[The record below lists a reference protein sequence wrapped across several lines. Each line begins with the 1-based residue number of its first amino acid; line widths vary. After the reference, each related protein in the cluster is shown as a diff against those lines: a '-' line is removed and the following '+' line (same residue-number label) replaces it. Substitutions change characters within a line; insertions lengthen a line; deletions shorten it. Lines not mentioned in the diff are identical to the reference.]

1 MKVEKF
7 DIVGMTC
14 SACVAHVEKSVR
26 KLPGIKDVNVN
37 LLTNSMVVN
46 FEQENIDSTKII
58 ETVED
63 AGYEAFLKAANEEKT
78 TNKEKAKI
86 DHVAIE
92 QKEMEKRVIYSFA
105 FLIPI
110 FYITMGP
117 MIGLPLPYFFEGEK
131 HALVF
136 AFTQFLLAIPIFFI
150 NRKFFVNGFKS
161 LWNFSPTMDTLVAL
175 GSSAALFYGIFAI
188 YKIAFAF
195 GSADFDVVM
204 KYAHDLFFESGATI
218 LTLITLGKYFEARS
232 KRRTSDALSKL
243 IESAPQTAF
252 VIRNGIEEEIL
263 VEDVRMG
270 DIVSV
275 RSGQKI
281 PVDGVVLE
289 GMGIVDESALTGESM
304 PVTKQIGDSVL
315 SASISNGG
323 YFTFRA
329 TKVGKDTTISQII
342 QLLEEATS
350 SKAPI
355 SRLADKI
362 SSYFVPIV
370 ISIAIVSF
378 ITWLILGYSFEFS
391 LSIGIAVLIISCPC
405 ALGLATPV
413 AIMVGSGKGAQFGV
427 LYKSAESLEMGDRI
441 KTVLLDKTG
450 TLTEGKPEVTDIL
463 SLDDEIDD
471 KELLKITASLEDKSE
486 HPLAHAII
494 SKANEMNVEKYVVQD
509 FENVIGRGI
518 SGKIEN
524 KTYYIGNIPYIESRL
539 NDIKSAVEKI
549 EDFSRAG
556 RTPLIVANEEK
567 IIGII
572 AVADVVKPSSKT
584 AIDYFKSMNLYTVM
598 VTGDNKQIA
607 MAIQKQLG
615 LDEVVAEV
623 LPQDKDNIVL
633 QFQQDGS
640 IVAMIGDGINDAP
653 ALARADLG
661 FAIGAGTDI
670 AIEAADVVLMKS
682 DLLDVVTGLRLS
694 KTVIKNIKQNLFWAF
709 FYNILGIPIAAG
721 LFYSLLGW
729 TLNPMI
735 AALAMSL
742 SSVTVVANALRLGRF
757 KATTLTK

>member
-92 QKEMEKRVIYSFA
+92 QKEMEKRVIYSFT

-218 LTLITLGKYFEARS
+218 LTLITLGKYFEACS

-270 DIVSV
+270 DVVSV

-329 TKVGKDTTISQII
+329 TKIGKNTTISQII

-362 SSYFVPIV
+362 SRYFVPIV
-370 ISIAIVSF
+370 ISISILSF

-413 AIMVGSGKGAQFGV
+413 AIMVGSGKGAQFGI
-427 LYKSAESLEMGDRI
+427 LYKSAESLEMGDKI

-494 SKANEMNVEKYVVQD
+494 SKANETNVEKYGVQD

-524 KTYYIGNIPYIESRL
+524 KTYYIGNIPYIESIL
-539 NDIKSAVEKI
+539 NDIKSVVEKI

-584 AIDYFKSMNLYTVM
+584 AIDYFKSMNLHTVM

-694 KTVIKNIKQNLFWAF
+694 KAVIKNIKQNLFWAF

-757 KATTLTK
+757 KATALTK